1 MHQLGAISQKRGLTV
16 EDHLIDL
23 GRFLPKF
30 AARLLDELE
39 S

>member
-1 MHQLGAISQKRGLTV
+1 MHQLGAISQKRGMLV

-23 GRFLPKF
+23 GRFLSSF
-30 AARLLDELE
+30 ASRLLDELE